1 MFLPGNLIPVALL
14 FVVML
19 SIALI
24 IYAWQRA
31 TPGSIYFMMINIGAG
46 AWAFFYLLELNSLY
60 LPAKVAWFSL
70 KYLAVTGLV
79 SALFAFVAYYTELRI
94 RLTRYSWLLLVAF
107 PAVAAVVLATND
119 IHGWFISNARL
130 ILRAPFVL
138 LDYRTQTFFW
148 VVAAYSMLLSLAALL
163 LLIRQERIQ
172 PINYYRRQIRLLLA
186 GIALPWVVSLAA
198 LLGWSPFPGID
209 VAPITF
215 TFTLPVFSLAVYKFG
230 LLDLLPVARE
240 IVVENMT
247 DGVIV
252 LDHHG
257 KILDLNRTASQLFAD
272 HGPLIG
278 RHLDQVINENPHLQA
293 EFKYNRP
300 GEAEVVLPRSGVRR
314 YYQVSLTTLPFEKDL
329 PPGQLMVIHDISEQK
344 EMQFALQRAK
354 DTAEEATRAK
364 SLFLANLS
372 HEIRTPLNAIL
383 GMSSLLLETRLNAEQ
398 QEFVHTVRTS
408 GDALLSLINDIL
420 DFSKI
425 EAGRL
430 ELERAPFDLRMA
442 VEDSIDIIAPQASEK
457 NLDFL
462 FYVADDAPRALIGDM
477 TRLRQILVNLL
488 SNAVK
493 FTERGEVVLEVE
505 SENLY
510 DDRYILHFAVR
521 DTGIGIP
528 AERIGALFQSF
539 SQLDS
544 STTRKYGGT
553 GLGLAIT
560 DRLVRLMGGQISVES
575 QPGVGSTFRVTIP
588 FIAAELAVGPI
599 ARMDFSDRRVL
610 IVDDNRTNLNILKRQ
625 LASRG
630 MIVEELSSP
639 YTALE
644 RLESDSNFDLAIL
657 DMQMPG
663 MDGMMLAAEIHR
675 RPVGK
680 DLPIILLTSIGQP
693 ASQYPRTGL
702 VTTLNKPTKPSQLFE
717 LIASILQHPEGR
729 PLTAQG
735 LAPQRRMDVSFARSH
750 PLRIL
755 LAEDNQVNQKVAGQ
769 MLSRLGYRIDA
780 VANGQE
786 VLAALERQEYDV
798 ILMDIQMP
806 EMDGLEAT
814 RRIRQRRPH
823 SEGPYIVAMT
833 AYAFQEDIEQ
843 AMRAG
848 MDDYISKP
856 VRTEVLQNL
865 LAKISQ
871 SRSASP
877 NGAGGD
883 PAVDTLVLQTMQS
896 DLGDVVQ
903 EIIES
908 YLEETP
914 RLLAEL
920 RQAISNNDPGQVL
933 LHAHSIK
940 SSSEAIG
947 ANRLSALAGEIEQ
960 FSRQGDV
967 IDVANLQNL
976 TAEYERVEQALRVWS
991 N

>member
-19 SIALI
+19 AIALI
-24 IYAWQRA
+24 VYAWQRS
-31 TPGSIYFMMINIGAG
+31 TPGSIYFMIINIAAG

-70 KYLAVTGLV
+70 KYLSVTGLV
-79 SALFAFVAYYTELRI
+79 SALIAFAAFYTEMRAQI
-94 RLTRYSWLLLVAF
+94 TRRLWVLLVIF
-107 PAVAAVVLATND
+107 PLLTLVVMATND
-119 IHGWFISNARL
+119 LHGWFITHERL
-130 ILRAPFVL
+130 VLHAPFVL
-138 LDYRTQTFFW
+138 LEFQPHTWFW
-148 VVAAYSMLLSLAALL
+148 IVAAYSMLFSLAAMI
-163 LLIRQERIQ
+163 LLIRQDRLVIR
-172 PINYYRRQIRLLLA
+172 YYRRQIRLLLA
-186 GIALPWVVSLAA
+186 GIAMPWLTSLAT
-198 LLGWSPFPGID
+198 LLGLSPFPDID
-209 VAPITF
+209 LAPITF
-215 TFTLPVFSLAVYKFG
+215 AFTLPLFSLAVYRFG

-252 LDHHG
+252 LDHRG
-257 KILDLNRTASQLFAD
+257 RIIDLNRTASLLLTDQGAA
-272 HGPLIG
+272 IG
-278 RHLDQVINENPHLQA
+278 RQLDEVISENPHLKTGLK
-293 EFKYNRP
+293 FNRP
-300 GEAEVVLPRSGVRR
+300 GQAEVVMPRNDVKR

-344 EMQFALQRAK
+344 EMQFDLQRAK

-383 GMSSLLLETRLNAEQ
+383 GMSSLLLETRLNSEQ
-398 QEFVHTVRTS
+398 QEFVQTVRTS

-462 FYVADDAPRALIGDM
+462 FYVADDVPRALIGDM
-477 TRLRQILVNLL
+477 ARLRQILVNLL

-493 FTERGEVVLEVE
+493 FTEQGEVVLNVE
-505 SENLY
+505 SETLY
-510 DDRYILHFAVR
+510 KDRYLLHISVR

-528 AERIGALFQSF
+528 SERMGALFQSF
-539 SQLDS
+539 SQLDN

-560 DRLVRLMGGQISVES
+560 DRLVRLMGGQIDVES
-575 QPGVGSTFRVTIP
+575 QPGTGSTFHVILP
-588 FIAAELAVGPI
+588 FMAAELPVGPVT
-599 ARMDFSDRRVL
+599 RTNLSDRRVL

-625 LASRG
+625 LTSRG
-630 MIVEELSSP
+630 MIVEDLSSP

-644 RLESDSNFDLAIL
+644 RLENTPGFDLAIL

-663 MDGMMLAAEIHR
+663 MDGLMLAAEIHR
-675 RPVGK
+675 RPAGQK
-680 DLPIILLTSIGQP
+680 LPIILLTSIGQQP
-693 ASQYPRTGL
+693 IHDPIVGPLA
-702 VTTLNKPTKPSQLFE
+702 TLNKPTKPSQLFE
-717 LIASILQHPEGR
+717 LIASILHQPASR
-729 PLTAQG
+729 RMSAQM
-735 LAPQRRMDVSFARSH
+735 LAPQRRMDTSFSRYN

-755 LAEDNQVNQKVAGQ
+755 LAEDNPVNQKVAGQ
-769 MLSRLGYRIDA
+769 MLSRLGYRIDS

-786 VLAALERQEYDV
+786 VLAALERQDYDV

-814 RRIRQRRPH
+814 RQIRQHRPR
-823 SEGPYIVAMT
+823 SEGPFIVAMT
-833 AYAFQEDIEQ
+833 AYAFQEDIDQ

-856 VRTEVLQNL
+856 VRTEVLLNL

-871 SRSASP
+871 ARAAPS
-877 NGAGGD
+877 NGNDSDAAID
-883 PAVDTLVLQTMQS
+883 ERVLQEMQS
-896 DLGDVVQ
+896 DLGEAVQ
-903 EIIES
+903 EVISS
-908 YLEETP
+908 YLDETP
-914 RLLAEL
+914 RLLTEL
-920 RQAISNNDPGQVL
+920 RRAIMDNNPAQIL
-933 LHAHSIK
+933 LQAHSIK
-940 SSSEAIG
+940 SSSAAVG
-947 ANRLSALAGEIEQ
+947 ANRLSELAGDIEHS
-960 FSRQGDV
+960 SRQGKEV
-967 IDVANLQNL
+967 SMTGVQELA
-976 TAEYERVEQALRVWS
+976 AEYERVEEALRVWS
-991 N
+991 D